1 MWEACTRWLP
11 MAKTVSLSS
20 RRIPPRLLRLR
31 SDFSPTAPLP
41 SVLVNVGG
49 SVPSISFRSAGTCAH
64 CARLSRRSRALQ
76 RQLFLPLERAAAT
89 KASGL
94 SRLRSHKPDADR
106 RASTLRSPASPD
118 RLLQMGAVDAYDFLL
133 ERRGI
138 LPANRRSQ
146 PSLRKTRVRLSAP

>member
-49 SVPSISFRSAGTCAH
+49 SVPSISFRSAGTCANY
-64 CARLSRRSRALQ
+64 ARLSRKRRALQ
-76 RQLFLPLERAAAT
+76 RQVFLPPGRVPAT
-89 KASGL
+89 RASGL
-94 SRLRSHKPDADR
+94 SRLHLHKPDAAR

-118 RLLQMGAVDAYDFLL
+118 RFLQMGAVDAYDFLL
-133 ERRGI
+133 ERRDR